1 MSSDESN
8 HGDISVTT
16 PPHTTPTTPL
26 TALIKELCVS
36 STTIR
41 SDLCS
46 ILSKTDF
53 SDITALEMNSS
64 KKVKKTVLA
73 ENIITLTNIIEQIN
87 ESLNPVFNS
96 ENLSEALDNII
107 CDTNIN
113 NQLHS
118 DLDTDIVTSTGIR
131 NAVDK
136 AIKKH
141 SKDIETK
148 LGELH
153 TIVSNLYK
161 PQSTLSSSETLA
173 EHKSYIAPDGSNEPV
188 SHNLKYIDT
197 ATDNYITSDTSTALK
212 DFLSKEKFKIEGN
225 RGVVK
230 YGDAYNYMGNKSK
243 PNPLPPCIKIVMDKI
258 NEEFSGGKY
267 ELNSCLVNKFQ
278 GPEASLPSHSDNE
291 YDIDPDS
298 DIFTITIGDP
308 MNIVFRNIMSGEEIV
323 QTPQPNSLYIMSR
336 NSQNFYQHRIDSDA
350 SFTGERYSITF
361 RCVHWRF
368 LNSTCIIGDS
378 NTSKIEFGCDRKQ
391 VGKSTPGK
399 QEFAAIVEDID
410 AKCCASYSN
419 VVLMVGTNNLKK
431 NNVSVADVK
440 AIYSKYK
447 GKILEIKKLNK
458 RCKIFVVPVLPTK
471 LVTVNRKIIIFN
483 NFILDD
489 LRQSID
495 SVSIV
500 GGSARFLDRA
510 TGLLSES
517 LSKYHNDPLHIN
529 SAGVGMLVKFIKEA
543 IFQRK
548 KGRKTHSN
556 KDGSPTVSRRQ
567 SIR

>member
-1 MSSDESN
+1 M
-8 HGDISVTT
+8 
-16 PPHTTPTTPL
+16 
-26 TALIKELCVS
+26 
-36 STTIR
+36 
-41 SDLCS
+41 CS
-46 ILSKTDF
+46 MLSKTDF
-53 SDITALEMNSS
+53 SNINVSEINTS
-64 KKVKKTVLA
+64 KKVTKKVLA
-73 ENIITLTNIIEQIN
+73 ENIIKLTNNIEN
-87 ESLNPVFNS
+87 MNKSLNPVLNCQT
-96 ENLSEALDNII
+96 LSEALDNV
-107 CDTNIN
+107 CDTNN
-113 NQLHS
+113 NKQLQS
-118 DLDTDIVTSTGIR
+118 DLNSQILTSTVISE
-131 NAVDK
+131 AVDK
-136 AIKKH
+136 AMKQH
-141 SKDIETK
+141 SSDIEQK
-148 LGELH
+148 LCELH
-153 TIVSNLYK
+153 NVVSKLSQ
-161 PQSTLSSSETLA
+161 PQSSLSSSEVPHHESGITPNC
-173 EHKSYIAPDGSNEPV
+173 SDEPV
-188 SHNLKYIDT
+188 SHNLKHIDT
-197 ATDNYITSDTSTALK
+197 YTDNYIATDTSTALK
-212 DFLSKEKFKIEGN
+212 DFLSKEKFKMEGN

-230 YGDAYNYMGNKSK
+230 YGDAYNYMGNNSK
-243 PNPLPPCIKIVMDKI
+243 PKPLPPCIKNVMDKL
-258 NEEFSGGKY
+258 NEEFTGGKY
-267 ELNSCLVNKFQ
+267 TLNSCLVNKFQ
-278 GPEASLPSHSDNE
+278 GPEASLPPHSDDE

-298 DIFTITIGDP
+298 DIFTITIGDT
-308 MNIVFRNIMSGEEIV
+308 MDIEFRDIIQGEEIKH
-323 QTPQPNSLYIMSR
+323 TPQPNSLYIMSR

-368 LNSTCIIGDS
+368 LNSTCIMGDS

-391 VGKSTPGK
+391 IGKSTPGK

-440 AIYSKYK
+440 AIYSTYK

-471 LVTVNRKIIIFN
+471 LVTVNRKIMIFN
-483 NFILDD
+483 DFILHD

-529 SAGVGMLVKFIKEA
+529 SAGVGMLVKFIKES

-548 KGRKTHSN
+548 QGRKTHSN